1 MLVARSETRLGAAGV
16 RSTVL
21 LERAVRG
28 HVIVRD
34 RLAFDTRFAA
44 AAAGKPEPVGHVFVL
59 LAGRLVPAD
68 GAPIAAPAAF
78 VLADDEF
85 ERVAPRSRTFRTDGE
100 RVEAIQLRVHRR
112 HVRAAIGLAEGPRA
126 LPARAWDAALALAAA
141 PSDPAMLARTLDA
154 FAAAGIVAGELVG
167 TLCAVEP
174 ERYTRLW
181 DAIQPLYA
189 TYGATLSLKQ
199 LAASLGMSLRQVGRD
214 AKEIVATFGVG
225 DGFRDA
231 LLVLRLRAAVLLLA
245 AEGASI
251 GDVAAAVGYGSA
263 IALARAF
270 RDAKL
275 PAPSAIQAALA
286 GAVAPRE

>member
-1 MLVARSETRLGAAGV
+1 MLVAASETRLGGAGV

-34 RLAFDTRFAA
+34 RLAFDTRFSA
-44 AAAGKPEPVGHVFVL
+44 AAAGKPEAVGHVFLL
-59 LAGRLVPAD
+59 LAGRLTPAD
-68 GAPIAAPAAF
+68 GARGAVTAPAVF

-85 ERVAPRSRTFRTDGE
+85 ERVGPKSRTFRTDGD
-100 RVEAIQLRVHRR
+100 RVVAIQLRLDRR
-112 HVRAAIGLAEGPRA
+112 YVRTAIGLGEGPRA
-126 LPARAWDAALALAAA
+126 LPTAAWDAASALAAT
-141 PSDPAMLARTLDA
+141 PSDAGALARLLDA
-154 FAAAGIVAGELVG
+154 LAGAEAVSRELVS

-174 ERYTRLW
+174 ERYLRLW
-181 DAIQPLYA
+181 GALQPLYA

-199 LAASLGMSLRQVGRD
+199 LAASLDMSLRQVGRD
-214 AKEIVATFGVG
+214 AKELVGTFGVG

-231 LLVLRLRAAVLLLA
+231 LLVLRLRAAALLLA

-263 IALARAF
+263 IAMARAF

-275 PAPSAIQAALA
+275 PAPSVIQAAL
-286 GAVAPRE
+286 RE

>member
-28 HVIVRD
+28 HVIARD
-34 RLAFDTRFAA
+34 QLAFDTRFSA
-44 AAAGKPEPVGHVFVL
+44 AAAGKPESVGHIFLL
-59 LAGRLVPAD
+59 LAGRLVAAG
-68 GAPIAAPAAF
+68 GAQPIAAPAAF

-85 ERVAPRSRTFRTDGE
+85 ERVGPRSRTFRTDGP
-100 RVEAIQLRVHRR
+100 RVEAIQLRVDRR
-112 HVRAAIGLAEGPRA
+112 HVRAPIGLAHGAHA
-126 LPARAWDAALALAAA
+126 LPARAWDAATALAATA
-141 PSDPAMLARTLDA
+141 DNAAALARLLDA
-154 FAAAGIVAGELVG
+154 LAGAGTLAGEVAG

-174 ERYTRLW
+174 ERFARLW
-181 DAIQPLYA
+181 DALQPLYA
-189 TYGATLSLKQ
+189 SHGAALSLKQ
-199 LAASLGMSLRQVGRD
+199 VAASLDMSLRQVGRD
-214 AKEIVATFGVG
+214 AKELVATFGIG

-245 AEGASI
+245 ADGASI
-251 GDVAAAVGYGSA
+251 ADVAAAVGYGSA

-286 GAVAPRE
+286 A